1 MRNTTIQIGI
11 ANLAEILGVHQR
23 TLRIW
28 DKEGILIPS
37 RTGKNRRY
45 YSLEDIKKAQFI
57 QFLTGNLLVNLNAV
71 KIILRLLEKSEIN
84 IEQYLDCVNEIA
96 HTVDISNEEQ
106 QKNLIKNSKRGRKKK
121 EE

>member
-106 QKNLIKNSKRGRKKK
+106 QKI
-121 EE
+121 